1 MTEAAMVSVDKV
13 IEGLKFTRDEIALK
27 IHLGSRDL
35 QDEWNDLEKPWR
47 AFEAKAD
54 LDRSAKDVSAAVQI
68 LAAELKG
75 AYDRLSKAL

>member
-1 MTEAAMVSVDKV
+1 MTSVEKV
-13 IEGLKFTRDEIALK
+13 VEGLKYTRDEIALK
-27 IHLGSRDL
+27 IHLGSKDL
-35 QDEWNDLEKPWR
+35 QDEWSALEKRWH

-75 AYDRLSKAL
+75 AYERLSKAL

>member
-1 MTEAAMVSVDKV
+1 MTSVQKV
-13 IEGLKFTRDEIALK
+13 VEGLKYTRDEIALK
-27 IHLGSRDL
+27 IHLGSKDL
-35 QDEWNDLEKPWR
+35 QDEWSALEKRWH

-75 AYDRLSKAL
+75 AYERLSKAL